1 MEAKSI
7 NTSLLHSIY
16 NLNGVEGKGKETLSS
31 LIIFHHVPTAAKLS
45 SLRMLE
51 TDTFII
57 ERAQAHK
64 AHANKPPVPAY
75 DRPHLRGPWSR
86 LVGGW
91 CEAKEKREEKEEREE
106 RGIFKACKMPFAFPN
121 RDNPAWVD
129 YPTALLPCRNINNT
143 LRSSIIEYVY

>member
-1 MEAKSI
+1 MCKVTGA
-7 NTSLLHSIY
+7 
-16 NLNGVEGKGKETLSS
+16 LSS
-31 LIIFHHVPTAAKLS
+31 LIIFHHGPTAAKLS

-57 ERAQAHK
+57 ERAQAHE

-91 CEAKEKREEKEEREE
+91 CEAEEKKRKEGREGGERDIYKPG
-106 RGIFKACKMPFAFPN
+106 RCHSHFLIGTIL
-121 RDNPAWVD
+121 
-129 YPTALLPCRNINNT
+129 PTLLPCY
-143 LRSSIIEYVY
+143 LAII